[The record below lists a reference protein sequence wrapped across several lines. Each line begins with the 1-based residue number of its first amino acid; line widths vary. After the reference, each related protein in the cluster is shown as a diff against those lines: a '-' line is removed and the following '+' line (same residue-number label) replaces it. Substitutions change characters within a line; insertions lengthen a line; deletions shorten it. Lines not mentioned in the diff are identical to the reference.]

1 MKIHNYVIGLRKNP
15 YKLIKYVFD
24 RAPKLS
30 KLVPD
35 KVYLK
40 VIYRSKFGKKLNL
53 KNPQT
58 YNEKL
63 QWLKLYDHSNIYT
76 TLVDKHLVKKY
87 VSDVIGEQYII
98 PTLGVYN
105 SFDEIDFDKLPN
117 KFVLKTTHDSGG
129 VVICTDKSVLDIEE
143 TNSILTS
150 HLKKSFF
157 HQGREWPYKNIVPKL
172 IAEKYMVDESGY
184 ELKDYKFFCFNGV
197 AKAMFIAS
205 DRGMSNEETK
215 FDFYD
220 MEFNHLP
227 FTNGHPNSAKNVKK
241 PKSFDKMK
249 ELAEI
254 LSKNIPHVRVDFY
267 DINGK
272 IYFGEMT
279 FFHWGGFVPFEP
291 ESWDYTFGSW
301 IQLPIPRE

>member
-1 MKIHNYVIGLRKNP
+1 MTKHDYITKIIKNP
-15 YKLIKYVFD
+15 YKLIKYAFD
-24 RAPKLS
+24 NAPYLS
-30 KLVPD
+30 TFVPD

-40 VIYRSKFGKKLNL
+40 IIYRSKFGRKLDL

-63 QWLKLYDHSNIYT
+63 QWLKLYDHKEIYT
-76 TLVDKHLVKKY
+76 TLVDKQLVKKY
-87 VSDVIGEQYII
+87 VSNIIGEEYII
-98 PTLGVYN
+98 PTLASYN
-105 SFDEIDFDKLPN
+105 SFDEIDFGELPD

-129 VVICTDKSVLDIEE
+129 VVICTDKATLDIQE
-143 TNSILTS
+143 TKKVLTS

-157 HQGREWPYKNIVPKL
+157 YQGREWPYKNINPKL

-184 ELKDYKFFCFNGV
+184 ELKDYKFFCFNGT

-205 DRGMSNEETK
+205 DRGMCNEETK

-227 FTNGHPNSAKNVKK
+227 FTNGHPNSTKNIKK

-249 ELAEI
+249 QLAEI
-254 LSKNIPHVRVDFY
+254 LSKDIPQVRVDFY

-291 ESWDYTFGSW
+291 EFWDYEFGSW
-301 IQLPIPRE
+301 IQLPKPDK